1 MTNRN
6 FICLLRVIVV
16 HQLELISYVMMNNT
30 PESAAVIENTVT
42 EIEGIRRF
50 KGQYSIEYM
59 LKLGNIV
66 VQMMDYDRFFFNSSF
81 QFVVAYNF

>member
-1 MTNRN
+1 M
-6 FICLLRVIVV
+6 
-16 HQLELISYVMMNNT
+16 ELISYVMMNNT

-66 VQMMDYDRFFFNSSF
+66 VQMMDYDRFFLNSSF
-81 QFVVAYNF
+81 QFVVAYNFWSFVTQEHLLKMLQ